1 MRELVELIAKALVD
15 HPDEV
20 VSFMSHLLTWA
31 KSLANRA
38 ELLRQSVLSSRQPL
52 QEKISEWMW
61 TSTEQPIE

>member
-20 VSFMSHLLTWA
+20 VVTQSHLLTWA

-38 ELLRQSVLSSRQPL
+38 ELLRQFDL
-52 QEKISEWMW
+52 
-61 TSTEQPIE
+61 